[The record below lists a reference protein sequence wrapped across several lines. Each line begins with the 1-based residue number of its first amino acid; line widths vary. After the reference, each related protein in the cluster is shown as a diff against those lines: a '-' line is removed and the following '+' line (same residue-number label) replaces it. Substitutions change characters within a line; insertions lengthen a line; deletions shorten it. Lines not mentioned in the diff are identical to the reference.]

1 MTKTEI
7 LLKLLSA
14 GVITAIVT
22 GLFSLIVAVK
32 NNRRLLEIEKSKQ
45 QFTIEQERYKDLRSA
60 YAELIE
66 LLPEEKHIGHIIM
79 NMPAKENNGLFG
91 VYEVAQENTRIIYS
105 HFKKHCYL
113 LTQEDQK
120 NVDDAVEK
128 IDSIEQSIINFQL
141 QLCNS
146 NKNES
151 DEETIISK
159 NIYKNVQER
168 LIKGTEFEEL
178 YFNMYKNALNQIS
191 YSDSKKMG

>member
-1 MTKTEI
+1 M
-7 LLKLLSA
+7 
-14 GVITAIVT
+14 
-22 GLFSLIVAVK
+22 
-32 NNRRLLEIEKSKQ
+32 
-45 QFTIEQERYKDLRSA
+45 
-60 YAELIE
+60 
-66 LLPEEKHIGHIIM
+66 
-79 NMPAKENNGLFG
+79 FG
-91 VYEVAQENTRIIYS
+91 VYEVAQENTKIIYS

-191 YSDSKKMG
+191 YSDSNKMG